1 MQSPPTNSRAWGNFW
16 TVKVNEAKH
25 DFVISGADNPTQ
37 CYYKGA
43 VGIQYSYGLHFL
55 NFGAKY
61 LF

>member
-1 MQSPPTNSRAWGNFW
+1 MA
-16 TVKVNEAKH
+16 VID
-25 DFVISGADNPTQ
+25 DFDSVSKD
-37 CYYKGA
+37 A